1 MINKFLNTL
10 FPEPCPVCSGR
21 ATDHLTAPICTEC
34 WQNIV
39 PCSLPTCQRCGK
51 PLMSEFSLTCGNC
64 LNSEPAFKYA
74 KSFGIYDGVLRKAIN
89 LFKYYGVKR
98 LSKPLSDII
107 MKMEL
112 PRVEVLIPVPLFK
125 TRLKQREFNQSAL
138 IARQLSKYLNLDL
151 LINCLVKVKDTTP
164 QVGLTSRE
172 RFKNIKN
179 AFKVSR
185 KNLIKDKDIMLI
197 DDVVTTGST
206 IRECSKVLKNAG
218 AADIHVISLA
228 HGISE

>member
-1 MINKFLNTL
+1 
-10 FPEPCPVCSGR
+10 
-21 ATDHLTAPICTEC
+21 
-34 WQNIV
+34 
-39 PCSLPTCQRCGK
+39 
-51 PLMSEFSLTCGNC
+51 MSEVSLTCGNC
-64 LNSEPAFKYA
+64 LDSEPAFKRA
-74 KSFGIYDGVLRKAIN
+74 RSFGIYDGVLRKAIN

-107 MKMEL
+107 IKMKL

-138 IARQLSKYLNLDL
+138 IARQLSKYLNVDL
-151 LINCLVKVKDTTP
+151 LINCLIKVKDTTP

-172 RFKNIKN
+172 RVKNIKG

-185 KNLIKDKDIMLI
+185 KNLITDKDIMLI

-228 HGISE
+228 HGINE